1 MLESGKLEQA
11 SDLKL
16 PPAQNIT
23 HQHILACL
31 NTKVADIAQSK
42 KICILDVGCGNGELI
57 AYLSDCLP
65 LLNPGLEFEFH
76 GLDVTDSNV
85 QADGFFEVTVRMLIE
100 RQPDVDWR
108 SRLSLI
114 TSTSPWPYDDGY
126 FDIVMS
132 NQVLEHVADHSRFF
146 AETRR
151 CLRDSGA
158 SFHLFP
164 LIHYI
169 QEGHIH
175 IPLVHWIKRHGLLQS
190 YIRMMSRLG
199 FGSFSEHREKYGMT
213 LRHYAEE
220 HADYMT
226 FMTNYLTAGELL
238 SHCKRAGLRADF
250 SFTTDF
256 YRAKLRSIL
265 RRPVLYT
272 YRTPRP
278 WRDMVD
284 FFFLKRVS
292 SITLFI
298 EKKQIYAR

>member
-1 MLESGKLEQA
+1 MLESAQIPKVIGKQIPVA
-11 SDLKL
+11 K
-16 PPAQNIT
+16 NIT
-23 HQHILACL
+23 HQHILACV
-31 NTKVADIAQSK
+31 NTKVATLPYSK
-42 KICILDVGCGNGELI
+42 KVRVLDVGCGDGQLI
-57 AYLSDCLP
+57 AFLSDCLP
-65 LLNPGLEFEFH
+65 LLNPELEFEFY
-76 GLDVTDSNV
+76 GLDVTDSSV
-85 QADGFFEVTVRMLIE
+85 QASGFFESTIQMLLE
-100 RQPDVDWR
+100 RHPDIAWR

-114 TSTSPWPYDDGY
+114 TSSSPWPYDEGY

-132 NQVLEHVADHSRFF
+132 NQVLEHVADHSQFF
-146 AETRR
+146 TETRR
-151 CLRDSGA
+151 CLRDGGA
-158 SFHLFP
+158 SIHLFP

-199 FGSFSEHREKYGMT
+199 FGSFKEHREKYGMT
-213 LRHYAEE
+213 LKHYAEE

-226 FMTNYLTAGELL
+226 FMTNYLTAGEVL
-238 SHCKRAGLRADF
+238 SLCKRAGLRADF

-256 YRAKLRSIL
+256 YRAKLHSIL
-265 RRPVLYT
+265 RRPVCYT

-278 WRDMVD
+278 WRDMFD